1 MAKKRIHQIAKEL
14 DIASAD
20 ILFHAKELGIE
31 VKTASSGLTEDE
43 EQLVKLSLFPET
55 ESDSA
60 TVEEVSESVDEK
72 VETEE
77 LENNEI
83 PYDNL
88 SATRLAILA
97 TFAFYGLMHFL
108 HGSKEVYPI
117 HFLKT
122 FLFML
127 SIMGLT
133 VFVKGNAEVSLKQWF
148 LLLFFFCVATTLHL
162 TTTSR
167 IRRFGKK

>member
-1 MAKKRIHQIAKEL
+1 MNIQKFTNIFIFFLSVWAIFTVVSFYFDL
-14 DIASAD
+14 Y
-20 ILFHAKELGIE
+20 ILFPF
-31 VKTASSGLTEDE
+31 T
-43 EQLVKLSLFPET
+43 LV
-55 ESDSA
+55 ES
-60 TVEEVSESVDEK
+60 K
-72 VETEE
+72 
-77 LENNEI
+77 EI

-88 SATRLAILA
+88 IAIRLAIFS
-97 TFAFYGLMHFL
+97 TFAFYGLMHLL

-133 VFVKGNAEVSLKQWF
+133 VFIKGNADVSLKQWL
-148 LLLFFFCVATTLHL
+148 LLLFFFCVAIILHL
-162 TTTSR
+162 ANGSK